1 MAAIKN
7 IILDFGDV
15 LINLDKPATA
25 KAMIEYGFQE
35 ITPSLDALFKDYE
48 KGLIGSSQFL
58 DEVALHFP
66 KANRD
71 YLVKAWNAILLD
83 FPEHRL
89 QFLESL
95 ANEKEFQLFLLSN
108 TNDLHIECVKQQM
121 GMERFDRFKNAFDV
135 FYLSYEMGM
144 RKPDAE
150 IFEFVLDENRL
161 IAEETFFVDDV
172 VENTNAAAQLGI
184 QVWNL
189 QVGQEDITQ
198 LKSRLH
204 HA

>member
-25 KAMIEYGFQE
+25 RAMIEYGFQKN
-35 ITPSLDALFKDYE
+35 TPSLDALFKDYE
-48 KGLIGSSQFL
+48 KGLIDSSQFL
-58 DEVALHFP
+58 DEVALRFP
-66 KANRD
+66 QANRD
-71 YLVKAWNAILLD
+71 YLTKAWNAILLD

-89 QFLESL
+89 QFLEKL
-95 ANEKEFQLFLLSN
+95 ANEKEYQLFLLSN

-121 GMERFDRFKNAFDV
+121 GMERFNRFKNAFDV

-150 IFEFVLDENRL
+150 IFEFVLDENKL

-172 VENTNAAAQLGI
+172 EENTNAAAQLGI